1 MKGDVLLRHPE
12 RHGCTN
18 PPWVTSLLKN
28 PKYPPYRILPAD
40 FPETKTSVREGGG
53 MPGEWWDSQFL
64 VPNLSQEIWLAHRT
78 GMSREHHE
86 RQVVTR
92 SSHLH

>member
-1 MKGDVLLRHPE
+1 
-12 RHGCTN
+12 
-18 PPWVTSLLKN
+18 
-28 PKYPPYRILPAD
+28 
-40 FPETKTSVREGGG
+40 

>member
-28 PKYPPYRILPAD
+28 PKYPPYRILPAE
-40 FPETKTSVREGGG
+40 FPKTQTSVRNAVFG
-53 MPGEWWDSQFL
+53 MSDEWWRSLAGDSRPFRDHPLETANAWCL
-64 VPNLSQEIWLAHRT
+64 V
-78 GMSREHHE
+78 G
-86 RQVVTR
+86 
-92 SSHLH
+92 

>member
-28 PKYPPYRILPAD
+28 PKCPPYRILPAE
-40 FPETKTSVREGGG
+40 FTETQTSVREGG
-53 MPGEWWDSQFL
+53 
-64 VPNLSQEIWLAHRT
+64 LATATCDPVRSFMVDAASV
-78 GMSREHHE
+78 GYWIAN
-86 RQVVTR
+86 R
-92 SSHLH
+92 SSSRGKRLDC